1 MRKVSFN
8 RLAERELAE
17 AADYYEQES
26 PGLGERFLDEVTSST
41 LFLLSYPYAA
51 PRLSGVTRRFV
62 LPQFPYYILYQV
74 RGKDR
79 LRVLAIAHQKRHPR
93 YWVGRS

>member
-1 MRKVSFN
+1 MRRVSFN

-17 AADYYEQES
+17 AAAYYEQES
-26 PGLGERFLDEVTSST
+26 QGLGERFLEEVSSST
-41 LFLLSYPYAA
+41 LLLLTYPFAA
-51 PRLSGVTRRFV
+51 PRFSGVTRRFV
-62 LPQFPYYILYQV
+62 LPQFPYYIVYQV

-79 LRVLAIAHQKRHPR
+79 LRVLAIAHQKRDPR

>member
-1 MRKVSFN
+1 MRRVSFN

-41 LFLLSYPYAA
+41 HLLLGYPY
-51 PRLSGVTRRFV
+51 
-62 LPQFPYYILYQV
+62 
-74 RGKDR
+74 
-79 LRVLAIAHQKRHPR
+79 
-93 YWVGRS
+93 